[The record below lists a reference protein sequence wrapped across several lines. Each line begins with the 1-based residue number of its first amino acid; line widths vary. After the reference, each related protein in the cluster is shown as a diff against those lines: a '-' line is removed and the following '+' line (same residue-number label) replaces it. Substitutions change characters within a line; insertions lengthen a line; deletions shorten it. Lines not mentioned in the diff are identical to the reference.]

1 MNTDKNPREQ
11 AVKES
16 RREGHNKAKR
26 IAFGLRNA
34 RLLSRLHGIKTM
46 APMVNTKLIEAVEAE
61 WRAIGRQ
68 ADAKRRTLASGQCSS
83 DHDDC
88 GQPALRAV
96 PPFMQAETDLD
107 REIRQCGKRA
117 RERMRRAVR

>member
-1 MNTDKNPREQ
+1 VNTDKNPREQ

-61 WRAIGRQ
+61 WRAIAVLAFVLSMQ
-68 ADAKRRTLASGQCSS
+68 ADAAEI
-83 DHDDC
+83 
-88 GQPALRAV
+88 PAVLGSV
-96 PPFMQAETDLD
+96 
-107 REIRQCGKRA
+107 
-117 RERMRRAVR
+117 VS

>member
-1 MNTDKNPREQ
+1 MNNSLIRAVDK
-11 AVKES
+11 
-16 RREGHNKAKR
+16 
-26 IAFGLRNA
+26 
-34 RLLSRLHGIKTM
+34 
-46 APMVNTKLIEAVEAE
+46 E
-61 WRAIGRQ
+61 WRAISRE

-107 REIRQCGKRA
+107 QKIRECGKRA
-117 RERMRRAVR
+117 RERFQRRIKNGKDKST

>member
-1 MNTDKNPREQ
+1 MNNSLIRELDKQWAAISRE
-11 AVKES
+11 A
-16 RREGHNKAKR
+16 A
-26 IAFGLRNA
+26 
-34 RLLSRLHGIKTM
+34 
-46 APMVNTKLIEAVEAE
+46 
-61 WRAIGRQ
+61 
-68 ADAKRRTLASGQCSS
+68 AKRRALESGQCSS